1 MTNPTPTDELLLGT
15 APDPDLPVLAMDLDG
30 TLIYT
35 DTTAELFKLCAKYKP
50 YLLPVAGYKMLT
62 NRPHA
67 KRWLVRQVGDYFDPR
82 KLPTEPKAIRL
93 MQDHKKKG
101 GQVWLVSGSD
111 QIMVDEMAA
120 ELATYIGKFDRIKG
134 TEGPESASVKDAIN
148 LTSQNK
154 ANFLIEN
161 CPQGFYYAGNST
173 QDYAVW
179 KAALKGY
186 GFNAPAQSYSLT
198 REDGSKVEVQ
208 EIVPRK

>member
-1 MTNPTPTDELLLGT
+1 MTQDELLLGT

-35 DTTAELFKLCAKYKP
+35 DTTLELFKLCARVKP
-50 YLLPVAGYKMLT
+50 FLLPLAGIKMLT

-82 KLPTEPKAIRL
+82 KIDTEPKAIRL

-111 QIMVDEMAA
+111 QLMVDEMAG
-120 ELATYIGKFDRIKG
+120 ELGRYIGKFDRVQG

-154 ANFLIEN
+154 ADFLVKN
-161 CPQGFYYAGNST
+161 CPNGFYYAGNST

-179 KAALKGY
+179 KAALKGF
-186 GFNAPAQSYSLT
+186 GFNAPAESYKLKK
-198 REDGSKVEVQ
+198 EDGSDVEVI
-208 EIVPRK
+208 EIVPQK

>member
-1 MTNPTPTDELLLGT
+1 MTQDELLLGT

-35 DTTAELFKLCAKYKP
+35 DTTLELFKLCARVKP
-50 YLLPVAGYKMLT
+50 FLLPLAGIKMLT

-82 KLPTEPKAIRL
+82 RIDTEPKAIRL
-93 MQDHKKKG
+93 MQEHKKKG

-111 QIMVDEMAA
+111 QLMVDEMAR
-120 ELATYIGKFDRIKG
+120 ELGRYIGKFDRVQG

-154 ANFLIEN
+154 ADFLVKN
-161 CPQGFYYAGNST
+161 CPNGFYYAGNST

-179 KAALKGY
+179 KAALKGF
-186 GFNAPAQSYSLT
+186 GFNAPPESYKLA
-198 REDGSKVEVQ
+198 REDGSEVDVQ
-208 EIVPRK
+208 EVVPRK